1 MKKYML
7 LYKGPATPPGASHEK
22 WPAWF
27 SKLGDQLV
35 DIGSPMQNGH
45 VLQNNGSTTNSAT
58 NFNGYSIIQS
68 TNIEAVIS
76 LLRDHPFLALGS
88 DAYSIEIFE
97 LPKK

>member
-27 SKLGDQLV
+27 NKLGDRLA
-35 DIGSPMQNGH
+35 DMGSPMQNGH
-45 VLQNNGSTTNSAT
+45 VLQNDGSTTNSAT

-68 TNIEAVIS
+68 SNIKAVIS
-76 LLRDHPFLALGS
+76 LLRDHPFLSSGS
-88 DAYSIEIFE
+88 NEYSIEIFE